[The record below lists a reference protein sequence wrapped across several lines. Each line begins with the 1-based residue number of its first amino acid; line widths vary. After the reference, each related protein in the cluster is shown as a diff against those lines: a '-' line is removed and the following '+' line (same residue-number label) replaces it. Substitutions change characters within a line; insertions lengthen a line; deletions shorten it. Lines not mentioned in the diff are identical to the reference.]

1 MPRTRSLAWSELK
14 IGIVSIVAIVMA
26 SILIFLLSGEGG
38 YFWERYSI
46 KTVFDNIAGLKEGS
60 PVRVSGMEVGSVS
73 DLNFLGDKVEITME
87 VDRDHQSRITS
98 ASRAVLGAVS
108 LLGEAAVDI
117 SASSEGT
124 PIPEWGYLQS
134 NPMPPTIAEVGE
146 QASASLEEA
155 TQLLREIRQG
165 RGTVG
170 KLFTDDAVYRDLNGL
185 LVSADRVARQIASG
199 RGTLGRLTN
208 DPRLYNE
215 LSASVQDLNAIT
227 SSIRKG
233 EGSLGRLLNDPAFA
247 NSLTTTTQN
256 FEALSGRLNRGEGT
270 AGKLVTD
277 AALYDRMNNVA
288 QRLETLTASLNA
300 GEGTMGQ
307 LLRDRQ
313 LYENMNQAVG
323 ELRGL
328 IAEIRKDPKKYLNV
342 RVSIF

>member
-14 IGIVSIVAIVMA
+14 IGIVSIVAVVMA

-38 YFWERYSI
+38 YFWERYSV

-73 DLNFLGDKVEITME
+73 DLSFLGDNVEITME
-87 VDRDHQSRITS
+87 IDRGHQSRITTG
-98 ASRAVLGAVS
+98 SRAVLGAVS

-124 PIPEWGYLQS
+124 PIPEWGYIQS
-134 NPMPPTIAEVGE
+134 SPMPPTIAEVGE

-170 KLFTDDAVYRDLNGL
+170 RLFTDDAVYRDLNAL
-185 LVSADRVARQIASG
+185 LVSADRVASQIASG
-199 RGTLGRLTN
+199 RGTIGRLTN

-215 LSASVQDLNAIT
+215 LTASVQDLNAIT

-277 AALYDRMNNVA
+277 AALYDRMNNIA
-288 QRLETLTASLNA
+288 QRLETLTANLNA

-342 RVSIF
+342 KVSIF